1 MRVWEGRTLIIST
14 LLIVGVVALSGCGVV
29 RDTVDGMAGQET
41 TSQPLSPHSSDG
53 AEVDDLVVT
62 VTVESDADTT
72 GELSVNIGSPETAK
86 SLREDSVRLP
96 FTQNFSVSKRVIF
109 PLRNA
114 RVEVKADHAASYI
127 ECRISV
133 DGQVVA
139 THRAV
144 GSAATATC
152 DRSLQLGPS

>member
-1 MRVWEGRTLIIST
+1 MRIRERRALITSMPFV
-14 LLIVGVVALSGCGVV
+14 VGVVALSGCGVV
-29 RDTVDGMAGQET
+29 RDTVDGMARQET
-41 TSQPLSPHSSDG
+41 TSQPLSPHSPDV

-72 GELSVNIGSPETAK
+72 GELSVNIGSPGTAK

-109 PLRNA
+109 PLRA
-114 RVEVKADHAASYI
+114 THVEVKADPAASYI

-139 THRAV
+139 THRAE

-152 DRSLQLGPS
+152 DRRLQLGPS